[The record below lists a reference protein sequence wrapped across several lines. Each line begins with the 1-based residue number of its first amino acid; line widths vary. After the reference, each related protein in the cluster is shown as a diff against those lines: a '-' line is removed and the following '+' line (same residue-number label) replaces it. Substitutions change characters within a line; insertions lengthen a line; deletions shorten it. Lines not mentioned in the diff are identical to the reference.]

1 MSDEKYDTTEQR
13 EYAPPAPKM
22 TAGRYIATR
31 IPTLKPAHDKVANPI
46 ALLRLLNLQQWLFFL
61 VAFFAWTWDAFDF
74 FTVSL
79 TVTDL
84 AETFGKTKADIT
96 WGITLVLMLR
106 SVGSII
112 FGLAADRYGRKW
124 PFIVNNV
131 LFIILELGT
140 GFCSTYNE
148 FLGVRALFG
157 IAMGG
162 LYGNAAATALED
174 CPEQA
179 RGIISGM
186 LQQGYAFGYLLA
198 TVFARAFV
206 DTVGHE
212 WRPLFW
218 FGAGPPVLIIIFRLC
233 LPETQ
238 AYLERKRIREEQP
251 NAAKVFAQEG
261 KVALKR
267 HWLLLVYLVLLMAGF
282 NFMSHGSQDLYP
294 TMLSNQYN
302 FSANRVTVTQVVANL
317 GAMTGGTVIG
327 YSSSIFGRR
336 ISIIVM
342 CVIGGALLYPYTFTS
357 SNAVIAAAFF
367 QQFCVQGAWG
377 VIPIHLMELSP
388 GSFRTFVVGTS
399 YQLGNLAS
407 SASSTIEATIG
418 ERFPLPPK
426 GHTSRYKYGLVICIF
441 MGCVYAYVI
450 LLTALGP
457 EYRGRNFDVAADEDM
472 AVVTGA
478 DEGNLNGDA
487 AWSHVRQAKNWQDNG
502 FVGDVTSN
510 DIRCNQLKAG
520 TSTLSVAAGSSVK
533 VSVNPNAYHPGPFQ
547 SYLAKVPEGQDINTW
562 DPTGAVWFRIYA
574 EQPKFGSQLTWL
586 SAATYDIKIPQC
598 IAPGKYLMRNEHI
611 AIHTAQS
618 KGGAQFYL
626 SCGQLEVTGGGSKA
640 PSNLVAFPGAYKAT
654 DPGIL
659 ININYPIPT
668 SYTNPGPPTFTC

>member
-1 MSDEKYDTTEQR
+1 MDADKQHVSHRENIQYVEKMS
-13 EYAPPAPKM
+13 
-22 TAGRYIATR
+22 AGRYAATR
-31 IPTLKPAHDKVANPI
+31 LTTLKPARDKVPNPI
-46 ALLRLLNLQQWLFFL
+46 TLLRMLNLQQWLFFL
-61 VAFFAWTWDAFDF
+61 VAFFAWSWDAFDF

-79 TVTDL
+79 TVENL

-124 PFIVNNV
+124 PFVINNV
-131 LFIILELGT
+131 LFIILELAT
-140 GFCSTYNE
+140 GFCSTYNQ

-174 CPEQA
+174 CPAPA

-233 LPETQ
+233 LPETN
-238 AYLERKRIREEQP
+238 AYLERKRIREEEP
-251 NAAKVFAQEG
+251 NAAKVFIEEG

-267 HWLLLVYLVLLMAGF
+267 HWLLLIYMVLLMAGF

-294 TMLSNQYN
+294 TMLTNQYN
-302 FSANRVTVTQVVANL
+302 FSPNAVTVTQVVANL
-317 GAMTGGTVIG
+317 GAMTGGTLVG

-336 ISIIVM
+336 LSIIIM
-342 CVIGGALLYPYTFTS
+342 CILGGALLYPYTFV
-357 SNAVIAAAFF
+357 SNKGVIAAAFF

-399 YQLGNLAS
+399 YQLGNLVS

-418 ERFPLPPK
+418 EQFPLPPK
-426 GHTSRYKYGLVICIF
+426 GKVKRYKYGLVICIF

-450 LLTALGP
+450 LLTFLGP
-457 EYRGRNFDVAADEDM
+457 EYRGRNFDVEADEDM
-472 AVVTGA
+472 A
-478 DEGNLNGDA
+478 A
-487 AWSHVRQAKNWQDNG
+487 AVSSGTKDVHRQDSE
-502 FVGDVTSN
+502 DVE
-510 DIRCNQLKAG
+510 KA
-520 TSTLSVAAGSSVK
+520 
-533 VSVNPNAYHPGPFQ
+533 
-547 SYLAKVPEGQDINTW
+547 
-562 DPTGAVWFRIYA
+562 R
-574 EQPKFGSQLTWL
+574 
-586 SAATYDIKIPQC
+586 
-598 IAPGKYLMRNEHI
+598 
-611 AIHTAQS
+611 
-618 KGGAQFYL
+618 
-626 SCGQLEVTGGGSKA
+626 
-640 PSNLVAFPGAYKAT
+640 
-654 DPGIL
+654 
-659 ININYPIPT
+659 
-668 SYTNPGPPTFTC
+668 